1 MEEEVQKEEIS
12 TTSIET
18 KKEETQKEEITA
30 PSPEKKV
37 EDDEIEPFIPD
48 IKIYAVKTII
58 GRENVVLEA
67 MSGKA
72 KVAGLFVKAMVH
84 PEELRGYVFVEG
96 DLKDIE
102 TIIKEIPHAR
112 GVLRKPV
119 KISEIKR
126 FMEPKKIEIKVKE
139 NDIVE
144 VIGGPFKGEKGKVI
158 RFDDVKG
165 EVTIELIEVTVPIRV
180 TVNAGLIKL
189 IEKGK

>member
-1 MEEEVQKEEIS
+1 M
-12 TTSIET
+12 
-18 KKEETQKEEITA
+18 
-30 PSPEKKV
+30 
-37 EDDEIEPFIPD
+37 D
-48 IKIYAVKTII
+48 
-58 GRENVVLEA
+58 
-67 MSGKA
+67 GKA
-72 KVAGLFVKAMVH
+72 KVGGLFVKAMVH

-102 TIIKEIPHAR
+102 TMIKEIPHAR

-119 KISEIKR
+119 NISDIKK

-165 EVTIELIEVTVPIRV
+165 EVTLELIEVTVPIRV
-180 TVNAGLIKL
+180 TVNAGLIKM